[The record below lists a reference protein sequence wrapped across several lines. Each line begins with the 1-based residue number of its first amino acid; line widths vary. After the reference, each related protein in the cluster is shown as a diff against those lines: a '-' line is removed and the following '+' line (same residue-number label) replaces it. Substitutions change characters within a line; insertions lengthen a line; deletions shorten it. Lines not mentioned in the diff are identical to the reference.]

1 MNLTPETIHL
11 ILAAVDSRTK
21 HEVVGLMSDIAICK
35 AWHKPPID
43 DARFTGAILRDGK
56 WTRTSRYAMSADA
69 AMLDTLGYKYDGGG
83 NSRFGM
89 FAARML
95 ELNDPKES

>member
-1 MNLTPETIHL
+1 
-11 ILAAVDSRTK
+11 
-21 HEVVGLMSDIAICK
+21 
-35 AWHKPPID
+35 
-43 DARFTGAILRDGK
+43 
-56 WTRTSRYAMSADA
+56 MSADA

-95 ELNDPKES
+95 ELNDPKESRNNVSSTTSNP